1 MQRIVY
7 KKSGTILRT
16 CIRIL
21 IQHTNQPEYF
31 KNKLREHLDICGY
44 LQYLVFP
51 FYKLMDK

>member
-1 MQRIVY
+1 MQTIVY

-16 CIRIL
+16 CIRRL

-31 KNKLREHLDICGY
+31 KNKLREHFDICGH

>member
-16 CIRIL
+16 CIRRL

-31 KNKLREHLDICGY
+31 KNKLHEHFDICGH

-51 FYKLMDK
+51 FYKHMDK